1 MAARANRLGVKRAEM
16 EAYAATAFADLP
28 AEERLAA
35 IESAYSH
42 VEEHAAETSAAT
54 SRKGRGPLDVVAV
67 ENYISERFLTRK
79 NAVRGYVEVASKKK
93 RNGQSRSSSR

>member
-16 EAYAATAFADLP
+16 ETYAATAFADLP

-54 SRKGRGPLDVVAV
+54 SRKKGGARWTWSPWRIIYPSV
-67 ENYISERFLTRK
+67 
-79 NAVRGYVEVASKKK
+79 
-93 RNGQSRSSSR
+93 SSPARTP

>member
-54 SRKGRGPLDVVAV
+54 SG
-67 ENYISERFLTRK
+67 
-79 NAVRGYVEVASKKK
+79 K
-93 RNGQSRSSSR
+93 RAGARWTWSPWRPIYPSVSSPARTA